1 MEKIKATDKNLTFK
15 FFNSKWF
22 RVPDWAEAT
31 EKIYREW
38 YLKRYG
44 YLNVESL
51 REFLKD
57 KNSIL
62 DAGCGLGRDSKFF
75 SELNPNAMIKSID
88 QSQYAIEVAKKTL
101 KDTRCEV
108 VQGDITELDLKVKF
122 DFISC
127 DQVIHHTP
135 DPNKTLKI
143 LMKHLNKGGVINFS
157 VCKKKNK
164 YREFVDDVLMDYAR
178 DMTPDELWK
187 FSHTITQFGKELYDL
202 KRGSVKFE
210 GEEYENIQRF
220 IHDNVFRCWY
230 SPDVDF
236 NLSVSSNYDWFS
248 SNPRFS
254 MEEVKNEI
262 LKDIPLCEV
271 LVLNEDKA
279 TISVSL
285 KLYEEDNDYR
295 SGGGPFPSP
304 LFLN

>member
-1 MEKIKATDKNLTFK
+1 MEKLTDKNLTFK

-22 RVPDWAEAT
+22 RVPDWAEKT

-38 YLKRYG
+38 YLERYCYETEEG
-44 YLNVESL
+44 LKD
-51 REFLKD
+51 FLKD
-57 KNSIL
+57 KKSIL

-75 SELNPNAMIKSID
+75 AELNPCAHIIAVD
-88 QSQYAIEVAKKTL
+88 QSPYALETAKKSLSGFKNIEVM
-101 KDTRCEV
+101 
-108 VQGDITELDLKVKF
+108 QYDITELNIGDSF

-135 DPNKTLKI
+135 NPKETLEN
-143 LMKHLNKGGVINFS
+143 LVSHLNKGGIINFS

-164 YREFVDDVLMDYAR
+164 YREFVDDTLMGYAR

-202 KRGSVKFE
+202 KKGPVTFE
-210 GEEYENIQRF
+210 GEEHESIQRF

-248 SNPRFS
+248 SNPRFNENDVWS
-254 MEEVKNEI
+254 MLSDLYPSKVK
-262 LKDIPLCEV
+262 V
-271 LVLNEDKA
+271 LVFNKDKA

-285 KLYEEDNDYR
+285 QL
-295 SGGGPFPSP
+295 
-304 LFLN
+304 L

>member
-1 MEKIKATDKNLTFK
+1 MEKVTDKNLTFK

-22 RVPDWAEAT
+22 RVPDWAEKT
-31 EKIYREW
+31 EKIYRKW
-38 YLKRYG
+38 YMDRYG
-44 YLNVESL
+44 YKNEEDLKWWL
-51 REFLKD
+51 RD
-57 KNSIL
+57 KKTIL

-75 SELNPNAMIKSID
+75 AELNPEAKITSVD
-88 QSQYAIEVAKKTL
+88 QSSHALEVAKKSL
-101 KDTRCEV
+101 EEFPNVEV
-108 VQGDITELDLKVKF
+108 VQADITELNLDDRF

-135 DPNKTLKI
+135 DPNATLKT
-143 LMKHLNKGGVINFS
+143 LMKHLNPNGVINFS

-164 YREFVDDVLMDYAR
+164 YREFVDDVLMNYAR

-210 GEEYENIQRF
+210 GEEYESIQRF

-230 SPDVDF
+230 HPDVDF

-254 MEEVKNEI
+254 SEEVKDEI
-262 LKDIPLCEV
+262 LKDIPLSKI
-271 LVLNEDKA
+271 LVFNDKDRA

-285 KLYEEDNDYR
+285 QL
-295 SGGGPFPSP
+295 
-304 LFLN
+304 L

>member
-1 MEKIKATDKNLTFK
+1 MEKLTDKNLTFK
-15 FFNSKWF
+15 FFDSKWF
-22 RVPDWAEAT
+22 RVPDWAEKT
-31 EKIYREW
+31 EKIYRKW
-38 YLKRYG
+38 YLERYCYKTEEG
-44 YLNVESL
+44 LK
-51 REFLKD
+51 EFLKD
-57 KNSIL
+57 KKTIL

-75 SELNPNAMIKSID
+75 AELNPDAYIWSID
-88 QSQYAIEVAKKTL
+88 QSPYAIEVAKKTL
-101 KDTRCEV
+101 KDTNCQV
-108 VQGDITELDLKVKF
+108 CQADITEMDLDKSF

-143 LMKHLNKGGVINFS
+143 LMKHLNPGGVINFS

-164 YREFVDDVLMDYAR
+164 YREFVDDTLMSYAR

-202 KRGSVKFE
+202 KKGPVEFE
-210 GEEYENIQRF
+210 GERHESIQRF

-230 SPDVDF
+230 NPDVDF

-254 MEEVKNEI
+254 AEEVMND
-262 LKDIPLCEV
+262 LSKDLPPHEV
-271 LVLNEDKA
+271 LVFNEDKA

-285 KLYEEDNDYR
+285 KL
-295 SGGGPFPSP
+295 
-304 LFLN
+304 L

>member
-44 YLNVESL
+44 YLTEENFKK
-51 REFLKD
+51 FLKD
-57 KNSIL
+57 KRKIL

-75 SELNPNAMIKSID
+75 LELNKKAQIKAVDQSPYAVEIVKKAMI
-88 QSQYAIEVAKKTL
+88 ENL
-101 KDTRCEV
+101 NCEV
-108 VQGDITELDLKVKF
+108 IQGDITELDLREKF

-135 DPNKTLKI
+135 DPNRTLII
-143 LMKHLNKGGVINFS
+143 LMNHLNKNGVINFS

-164 YREFVDDVLMDYAR
+164 YRDFVDDILMDYAR

-202 KRGSVKFE
+202 KKGSIEFE
-210 GEEYENIQRF
+210 DEEYESIQRF

-230 SPDVDF
+230 NPDVDF

-254 MEEVKNEI
+254 VEEVRCKI
-262 LKDIPLCEV
+262 LKDIPEHEV
-271 LVLNEDKA
+271 LVFNEDKA

-285 KLYEEDNDYR
+285 KL
-295 SGGGPFPSP
+295 
-304 LFLN
+304 L

>member
-1 MEKIKATDKNLTFK
+1 MEKVTDKNLTFK

-44 YLNVESL
+44 YLNKESL
-51 REFLKD
+51 RDFLKD
-57 KNSIL
+57 KKTIL

-75 SELNPNAMIKSID
+75 AELNPNSKIKAID
-88 QSQYAIEVAKKTL
+88 QSYYAIEIAKKTL
-101 KDTRCEV
+101 SDFPNCEV
-108 VQGDITELDLKVKF
+108 LQGDITELNLDRKF

-135 DPNKTLKI
+135 DPNHTLKI
-143 LMKHLNKGGVINFS
+143 LIKHLNPNGVINFS

-187 FSHTITQFGKELYDL
+187 FSHTITNFGRELYDL
-202 KRGSVKFE
+202 KRGSIKFE
-210 GEEYENIQRF
+210 GEEYESIQRF
-220 IHDNVFRCWY
+220 INDNVFRCWY
-230 SPDVDF
+230 HPDVDF

-254 MEEVKNEI
+254 AEEVKDKI
-262 LKDIPLCEV
+262 LKDILPHKV
-271 LVLNEDKA
+271 LVFNEDKA

-285 KLYEEDNDYR
+285 QL
-295 SGGGPFPSP
+295 
-304 LFLN
+304 L

>member
-1 MEKIKATDKNLTFK
+1 MKTTDKNLTFK

-31 EKIYREW
+31 EKIYRKW

-44 YLNVESL
+44 FDSEEDLKT
-51 REFLKD
+51 FLKD
-57 KNSIL
+57 KKSIL

-75 SELNPNAMIKSID
+75 AELNPEAKIVSVD
-88 QSQYAIEVAKKTL
+88 QSQYAIEVARKTL
-101 KDTRCEV
+101 SEFPNCKV
-108 VQGDITELDLKVKF
+108 IQGDITELDLDEKF

-143 LMKHLNKGGVINFS
+143 LMKHLNPEGVINFS
-157 VCKKKNK
+157 VCRKKNK
-164 YREFVDDVLMDYAR
+164 YRDFVDDVLMNYAR

-210 GEEYENIQRF
+210 GEEYESIQRF

-230 SPDVDF
+230 NPDVDF

-254 MEEVKNEI
+254 SDEVKDKI
-262 LKDIPLCEV
+262 LKDVPLSRI
-271 LVLNEDKA
+271 LVFYEDKP

-285 KLYEEDNDYR
+285 KL
-295 SGGGPFPSP
+295 
-304 LFLN
+304 L

>member
-1 MEKIKATDKNLTFK
+1 MEKLTDKNLTFK

-22 RVPDWAEAT
+22 RVPDWAEKT
-31 EKIYREW
+31 EKIYRKW
-38 YLKRYG
+38 YLNRYE
-44 YLNVESL
+44 YKTEESL
-51 REFLKD
+51 KEFLKD
-57 KNSIL
+57 KKSIL

-75 SELNPNAMIKSID
+75 AELNPNALIKSID
-88 QSQYAIEVAKKTL
+88 QSPYAVEVAKKNLQNT
-101 KDTRCEV
+101 KCEV
-108 VQGDITELDLKVKF
+108 VRGDITELDLKVKF

-135 DPNKTLKI
+135 DPNQTLKN
-143 LMKHLNKGGVINFS
+143 LMKHLNPKGVINFS

-164 YREFVDDVLMDYAR
+164 YREFVDDVLMNYAR

-210 GEEYENIQRF
+210 GEEYESIQRF

-230 SPDVDF
+230 NQDVDF

-254 MEEVKNEI
+254 AEEVKDKI
-262 LKDIPLCEV
+262 LKDIPLSKI
-271 LVLNEDKA
+271 LVFNEDKA

-285 KLYEEDNDYR
+285 QL
-295 SGGGPFPSP
+295 
-304 LFLN
+304 L

>member
-1 MEKIKATDKNLTFK
+1 MEKVTDKNLTFK

-44 YLNVESL
+44 YLNKESL
-51 REFLKD
+51 RDFLKD
-57 KNSIL
+57 KKTIL

-75 SELNPNAMIKSID
+75 AELNPNAKINLSD
-88 QSQYAIEVAKKTL
+88 FPN
-101 KDTRCEV
+101 CEV
-108 VQGDITELDLKVKF
+108 LQGDITELNLDRKF

-135 DPNKTLKI
+135 DPNHTLKI
-143 LMKHLNKGGVINFS
+143 LIKHLNPNGVINFS

-187 FSHTITQFGKELYDL
+187 FSHTITNFGRELYDL
-202 KRGSVKFE
+202 KRGSIKFE
-210 GEEYENIQRF
+210 GEEYESIQRF

-230 SPDVDF
+230 HPDVDF

-254 MEEVKNEI
+254 AEEVKDKI
-262 LKDIPLCEV
+262 LKDISPHKV
-271 LVLNEDKA
+271 LVFNEDKA

-285 KLYEEDNDYR
+285 QL
-295 SGGGPFPSP
+295 
-304 LFLN
+304 L